1 MGLVGPRPYFML
13 WGFIFLK
20 GMKYNIMHILKDENF
35 FYSKILSEQNYL
47 KDGILI
53 LRYLI

>member
-1 MGLVGPRPYFML
+1 ML